1 MIDDLSLWFDS
12 MQHFHFLRPYW
23 LLIFV
28 VIIYILRAFSMRD
41 DSLAQWRDLMSTQIL
56 NNLTVSGNNN
66 KWLSPKKM
74 SLILSVP
81 LCIALMGPTWKQ
93 QPSPFSEN
101 NAPLIIALDVSKTME
116 QGDVQPSRLLR
127 AKQKIIELLELRGDS
142 KTALIAFS
150 GSAHVVMP
158 ITNDR
163 EMIRHF
169 LDALSDKIMPLS
181 GKLPETI
188 LPLAEKLLAKSEV
201 PGTVLL
207 VTDGATNN
215 TVKAFEQFF
224 DTHSAQLLVWAIG
237 LEAAQLSDSS
247 NTQNDDTQSDS
258 AQNSDTNG
266 YSDNQSAYTNS
277 NNIIPL
283 QLEPL
288 KTLASKSGGH
298 LQLMSNDDG
307 DVKRVN
313 NYIKNNIVIV
323 DDNSRPWHDSGYPMV
338 FVIAAIF
345 LFWFRKGWTL
355 QW

>member
-1 MIDDLSLWFDS
+1 MIDQLGFFFDS

-23 LLIFV
+23 LLAF
-28 VIIYILRAFSMRD
+28 VIIYYIIRAFSLRD
-41 DSLAQWRDLMSTQIL
+41 DSLAQWRSLMSKQVLTH
-56 NNLTVSGNNN
+56 LTVSGNNN
-66 KWLSPKKM
+66 HWLSPQKM
-74 SLILSVP
+74 SLILALP
-81 LCIALMGPTWKQ
+81 LCIVLMGPTWQQ

-101 NAPLIIALDVSKTME
+101 NAPLVIALDVSKTME

-127 AKQKIIELLELRGDS
+127 AKQKVIELLELRGDS

-169 LDALSDKIMPLS
+169 LDALSEKIMPVS

-188 LPLAEKLLAKSEV
+188 LPLADNLLASSEV

-207 VTDGATNN
+207 IGDGATNN
-215 TVKAFEQFF
+215 TVTAFKEFF
-224 DTHSAQLLVWAIG
+224 ATQSAQLIVWGIGQSTTAEQSIIAQDELVT
-237 LEAAQLSDSS
+237 DV
-247 NTQNDDTQSDS
+247 
-258 AQNSDTNG
+258 
-266 YSDNQSAYTNS
+266 
-277 NNIIPL
+277 IPM
-283 QLEPL
+283 QLEQL
-288 KTLASKSGGH
+288 KALSSESDGR
-298 LQLMSNDDG
+298 LVLMSNDNS

-313 NYIKNNIVIV
+313 NYIKHNLVIV
-323 DDNSRPWHDSGYPMV
+323 DDNSRPWHDSGYPLV
-338 FVIAAIF
+338 FVVAFIF

>member
-1 MIDDLSLWFDS
+1 MIDELSFLLNS

-23 LLIFV
+23 LLTFV
-28 VIIYILRAFSMRD
+28 VLFYIIKAFSLRD
-41 DSLAQWRDLMSTQIL
+41 DSLAQWRTLMSKEVL
-56 NNLTVSGNNN
+56 KHLTVIGNNN
-66 KWLSPKKM
+66 RWLSPQKM
-74 SLILSVP
+74 SLILAVP
-81 LCIALMGPTWKQ
+81 LCIVLMGPTWQQ

-169 LDALSDKIMPLS
+169 LDALSENIMPVS

-188 LPLAEKLLAKSEV
+188 LPLAESLLASSTV

-207 VTDGATNN
+207 IGDGATSN
-215 TVKAFEQFF
+215 TVTAFNDFF
-224 DTHSAQLLVWAIG
+224 S
-237 LEAAQLSDSS
+237 
-247 NTQNDDTQSDS
+247 TQSDQLIVWGIGR
-258 AQNSDTNG
+258 ATKPDDTNDNLA
-266 YSDNQSAYTNS
+266 SDA
-277 NNIIPL
+277 IPM
-283 QLEPL
+283 QLEQL
-288 KTLASKSGGH
+288 KALSSESNGR
-298 LQLMSNDDG
+298 LILMSNDNT
-307 DVKRVN
+307 DVHRVN
-313 NYIKNNIVIV
+313 NYVKHNMVIV
-323 DDNSRPWHDSGYPMV
+323 DDNATPWHDSGYPFV
-338 FVIAAIF
+338 FVVAFIF
-345 LFWFRKGWTL
+345 LFWFRKGWTI

>member
-1 MIDDLSLWFDS
+1 MIDQLGFFFDS

-23 LLIFV
+23 LLAF
-28 VIIYILRAFSMRD
+28 VIIYYIIRAFSLRD
-41 DSLAQWRDLMSTQIL
+41 DSLAQWRSLMSKQVLTH
-56 NNLTVSGNNN
+56 LTVSGNNN
-66 KWLSPKKM
+66 HWLSPQKM
-74 SLILSVP
+74 SLILALP
-81 LCIALMGPTWKQ
+81 LCIVLMGPTWQQ

-101 NAPLIIALDVSKTME
+101 NAPLVIALDVSKTME

-127 AKQKIIELLELRGDS
+127 AKQKVIELLELRGDS

-169 LDALSDKIMPLS
+169 IDALSEKIMPVS

-188 LPLAEKLLAKSEV
+188 LPLADNLLASSAV

-207 VTDGATNN
+207 IGDGATNN
-215 TVKAFEQFF
+215 TVTAFKEFF
-224 DTHSAQLLVWAIG
+224 ATQSAQLIVWGIGQSTTAEQSIIAQDELVT
-237 LEAAQLSDSS
+237 DV
-247 NTQNDDTQSDS
+247 
-258 AQNSDTNG
+258 
-266 YSDNQSAYTNS
+266 
-277 NNIIPL
+277 IPM
-283 QLEPL
+283 QLEQL
-288 KTLASKSGGH
+288 KALSSESDGR
-298 LQLMSNDDG
+298 LVLMSNDNS

-313 NYIKNNIVIV
+313 NYIKHNLVIV
-323 DDNSRPWHDSGYPMV
+323 DDNSRPWHDSGYPLV
-338 FVIAAIF
+338 FVVAFIF

>member
-1 MIDDLSLWFDS
+1 MIDDISLFFDN

-23 LLIFV
+23 LLAF
-28 VIIYILRAFSMRD
+28 IIIVYIIRAFSLRD
-41 DSLAQWRDLMSTQIL
+41 DSLAQWRSLMSAQVL
-56 NNLTVSGNNN
+56 SHLTVSGNNN
-66 KWLSPKKM
+66 NWLSPQKM
-74 SLILSVP
+74 SLILAIP
-81 LCIALMGPTWKQ
+81 LCIVLMGPTWQQ

-142 KTALIAFS
+142 KTALIAFA

-169 LDALSDKIMPLS
+169 LDALDEKVMPVS

-188 LPLAEKLLAKSEV
+188 IPLADNLLATSSV

-207 VTDGATNN
+207 IGDGATSN
-215 TVKAFEQFF
+215 TVNSFKKFF
-224 DTHSAQLLVWAIG
+224 DKQGAQLLAWGIG
-237 LEAAQLSDSS
+237 K
-247 NTQNDDTQSDS
+247 S
-258 AQNSDTNG
+258 AQSEEG
-266 YSDNQSAYTNS
+266 SAALTTD
-277 NNIIPL
+277 IIPL
-283 QLEPL
+283 QLEQL
-288 KTLASKSGGH
+288 KALTNESNGRLI
-298 LQLMSNDDG
+298 LMSNDNS
-307 DVKRVN
+307 DVNRVN
-313 NYIKNNIVIV
+313 NYIKHNLVIV

-338 FVIAAIF
+338 FVVAGIF